1 MTGANDKAED
11 VARTIVGT
19 HLSCPTD
26 LHKSENR
33 PNDDC
38 HHSNDQD

>member
-26 LHKSENR
+26 LDPKPHLITLLL
-33 PNDDC
+33 
-38 HHSNDQD
+38 